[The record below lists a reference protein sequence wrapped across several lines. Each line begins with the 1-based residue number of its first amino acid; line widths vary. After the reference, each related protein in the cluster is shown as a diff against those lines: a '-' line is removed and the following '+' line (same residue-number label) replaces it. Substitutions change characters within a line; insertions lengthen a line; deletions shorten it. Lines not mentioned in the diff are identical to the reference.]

1 MQEASVPSG
10 VIGCGVTFGLAR
22 SCPIVVPVGLH
33 RVVALPPQSRA
44 VSHNSH
50 IPRGSPDCQAAARR
64 GQTELAGFP
73 LRFGGILSRRARPP
87 NPKRVRPATGCGT
100 VATSPEAGGA
110 SRARPATRM
119 TVCHTQIRAV
129 AQSRLLLAKARR
141 HDRADPFHLCDE
153 RRRRGIVRR
162 RRSLP
167 GRYPGVTGYAPRKG
181 PAVSLVLATTEL
193 RQSFEAGLAGL
204 VPECV
209 RANIELVVAC
219 NAPRRSIEALRRR
232 HPSVRFSAIDTP
244 LPIADLRATGMRLA
258 SGDFVVLLDDASSA
272 GGTARA
278 SALLAAAV
286 SCAGAAAGGE
296 ARPAPRNALLA
307 RLWSPSTVGALPQDV
322 DDDAAQHR
330 PSMTSHVVGD

>member
-1 MQEASVPSG
+1 M
-10 VIGCGVTFGLAR
+10 
-22 SCPIVVPVGLH
+22 
-33 RVVALPPQSRA
+33 
-44 VSHNSH
+44 
-50 IPRGSPDCQAAARR
+50 
-64 GQTELAGFP
+64 
-73 LRFGGILSRRARPP
+73 
-87 NPKRVRPATGCGT
+87 
-100 VATSPEAGGA
+100 
-110 SRARPATRM
+110 
-119 TVCHTQIRAV
+119 
-129 AQSRLLLAKARR
+129 
-141 HDRADPFHLCDE
+141 
-153 RRRRGIVRR
+153 RR

-204 VPECV
+204 VPECA

-232 HPSVRFSAIDTP
+232 HPGVRFSAIDTP

-272 GGTARA
+272 GATARA

-307 RLWSPSTVGALPQDV
+307 RLWSSSTVGALPQDV
-322 DDDAAQHR
+322 DEDAAQDR